1 MQLGFCQEVCMKLRT
16 HPLISYRGVPNWP
29 PTWVWIDGPEES
41 HPKGEI
47 GIWRSV
53 LLSKLQPA
61 NRCFLLIFHEDSSYL
76 GCLLF
81 DNEIFSRQIT
91 KLLQSYCNHSIA
103 AIGSLNIPH
112 FVEVVL
118 TYGEKWREV
127 VVNGEIIRAKS
138 IIAELR
144 LNVQRVLR
152 EEIHLTHTTL
162 QPQSSAGR
170 KTNNIVSLSSISEEK
185 EPPEPPPDEDESKPP
200 IEEPPTEEPPV
211 KEPPPKNSS

>member
-1 MQLGFCQEVCMKLRT
+1 V
-16 HPLISYRGVPNWP
+16 
-29 PTWVWIDGPEES
+29 
-41 HPKGEI
+41 
-47 GIWRSV
+47 
-53 LLSKLQPA
+53 
-61 NRCFLLIFHEDSSYL
+61 
-76 GCLLF
+76 
-81 DNEIFSRQIT
+81 NE
-91 KLLQSYCNHSIA
+91 
-103 AIGSLNIPH
+103 
-112 FVEVVL
+112 
-118 TYGEKWREV
+118 
-127 VVNGEIIRAKS
+127 EIIRAKS